1 MRISIVAVLTEKT
14 KQNKQTKNKNKNK
27 NKQNKAKQNEFD
39 ANNNFTTRTLASS
52 IPGIVPF
59 LGWEYIKEQDQFMS

>member
-1 MRISIVAVLTEKT
+1 MRISIVAVLTEK
-14 KQNKQTKNKNKNK
+14 KQQNKQTKNKNK

-39 ANNNFTTRTLASS
+39 ANNNFTTPTLASS

-59 LGWEYIKEQDQFMS
+59 LGWEYIKEHDQFMS